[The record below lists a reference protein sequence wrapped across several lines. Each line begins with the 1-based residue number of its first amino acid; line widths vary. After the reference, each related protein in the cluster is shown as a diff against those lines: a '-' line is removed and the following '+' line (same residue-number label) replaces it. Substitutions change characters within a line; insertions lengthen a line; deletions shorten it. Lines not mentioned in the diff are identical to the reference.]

1 MNSKDRLEYSTIET
15 NDEYFEDLST
25 QPDFNYYQTHDFH
38 KLAMKIDKRN
48 SFSVLHTN
56 ICSLSGNLE
65 NLELLLRN
73 LDHAFDVIGV
83 SETWRS
89 ENNNNKNTINNHTIP
104 GYQKFCVT
112 EGSSLKSGFGL
123 FVKEGLNFKERVDLS
138 VKFINDQSEFQS
150 CWIEIINE
158 KKDQIF

>member
-15 NDEYFEDLST
+15 NDEYFEDLSI
-25 QPDFNYYQTHDFH
+25 QPDFNYHQTHDFH
-38 KLAMKIDKRN
+38 KFAMKIDKRN

-83 SETWRS
+83 SETWTS
-89 ENNNNKNTINNHTIP
+89 ENNDNKK
-104 GYQKFCVT
+104 YYK
-112 EGSSLKSGFGL
+112 
-123 FVKEGLNFKERVDLS
+123 
-138 VKFINDQSEFQS
+138 
-150 CWIEIINE
+150 
-158 KKDQIF
+158 